1 MNVKNTLL
9 AGAVFAFLSVAL
21 GAFGAH
27 AFKPMLLASGRL
39 DTYELAARYQF
50 YHSLALLIT
59 GILQHVVVSRLFR
72 YASLMFSSGIVL
84 FSGSLYLLCFTN
96 NSSFAMVTP
105 VGGLFF
111 MTGWFLLGLGIYK
124 NIKQKR
130 PSL

>member
-9 AGAVFAFLSVAL
+9 AGVVFAFLSVAL

-27 AFKPMLLASGRL
+27 AFKPMLVASDRL
-39 DTYELAARYQF
+39 ETYELAARYQF

-59 GILQHVVVSRLFR
+59 GMLQHVFGARLFR
-72 YASLMFSSGIVL
+72 FASIAFVSGILL
-84 FSGSLYLLCFTN
+84 FSGSLYLLCFTGN
-96 NSSFAMVTP
+96 TAIAMVTP

-124 NIKQKR
+124 NIK
-130 PSL
+130 